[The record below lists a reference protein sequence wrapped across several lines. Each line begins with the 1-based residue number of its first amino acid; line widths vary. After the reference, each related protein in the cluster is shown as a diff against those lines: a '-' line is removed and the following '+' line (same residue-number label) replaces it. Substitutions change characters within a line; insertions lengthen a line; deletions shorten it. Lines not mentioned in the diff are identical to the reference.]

1 MIIKTIVK
9 GDNSSSDEEAARL
22 AELARLREEIDSV
35 DARLL
40 EAYHERQRLVT
51 AIAATKGDTKRP
63 VRDPVREV
71 EKLAAHPK
79 EAPLLATLMRLS
91 RASQYRLRYEAGARF
106 PIGEEIAMAAD
117 ALPPVHVVTTQGD
130 LSSYGA
136 AAARELFPE
145 AQVMPL
151 RTFVSACRQVVDD
164 NAKVAVLPL
173 ENSSSGIVHEVY
185 DLLTRHRLYI
195 VGQVAME
202 IQHRLLALPG
212 TRLGDIRR
220 VISHPQ
226 ALAQCSTIIQGMG
239 WQIEESQNTAFAAR
253 RVAELGDKQ
262 VAALASADAGR
273 DFGLVVLSDQVAN
286 VADNQ
291 TLFVAIAR
299 RPVIVPEASRV
310 SLLLSLPHQSGAL
323 AELLATFADLNLNLS
338 RIQSLPVPKRPWQYA
353 FYIDIDVAARDEA
366 MLEALYQLSL
376 ELPSLRFL
384 GWYPVRTVLDWQQR
398 N

>member
-1 MIIKTIVK
+1 MISDSNMKE
-9 GDNSSSDEEAARL
+9 DNSRGGEDATREAGL
-22 AELARLREEIDSV
+22 APLREQIDAV

-40 EAYHERQRLVT
+40 EAYRERRQIVA
-51 AIAATKGDTKRP
+51 AIATAKGEANRP
-63 VRDPVREV
+63 VRDRAREV
-71 EKLAAHPK
+71 EKLHAHPE
-79 EAPLLATLMRLS
+79 EAPLLRTLMRLS
-91 RASQYRLRYEAGARF
+91 RAQQYHQRYESGARF
-106 PIGEEIAMAAD
+106 PIGEEIATAAE
-117 ALPPVHVVTTQGD
+117 ALPPIHAVTTQGD
-130 LSSYGA
+130 LNSYGA

-145 AQVMPL
+145 AQIMPL

-164 NAKVAVLPL
+164 NVKVAVLPL

-202 IQHRLLALPG
+202 IQHRLLGLPG

-253 RVAELGDKQ
+253 SVAERGDNQ
-262 VAALASADAGR
+262 LAALASADAGR
-273 DFGLVVLSDQVAN
+273 SHGLVVLSDEVAN

-291 TLFVAIAR
+291 TLFVAVAR

-310 SLLLSLPHQSGAL
+310 SLLLSLPHQAGSL

-338 RIQSLPVPKRPWQYA
+338 RIQSLPVPKRPWQYS
-353 FYIDIDVAARDEA
+353 FYIDIDVPARDEA

-398 N
+398 D

>member
-1 MIIKTIVK
+1 MITGKTVK
-9 GDNSSSDEEAARL
+9 GDDSRSEEEAARQAGL
-22 AELARLREEIDSV
+22 ASLREQIDAV

-40 EAYHERQRLVT
+40 EAYRERRQIVT
-51 AIAATKGDTKRP
+51 AIAAAKGETNRP
-63 VRDPVREV
+63 VRDRAREV
-71 EKLAAHPK
+71 EKLHAHPE
-79 EAPLLATLMRLS
+79 EAPLLRTLMRLS
-91 RASQYRLRYEAGARF
+91 RGQQYQQRFESGVRF
-106 PIGEEIAMAAD
+106 PVGEEIANAAD
-117 ALPPVHVVTTQGD
+117 SLPPIHAVTTQGD

-136 AAARELFPE
+136 AAARELFPG
-145 AQVMPL
+145 AQIMPL

-164 NAKVAVLPL
+164 NVKVAVLPL

-202 IQHRLLALPG
+202 IQHRLLGLPG

-226 ALAQCSTIIQGMG
+226 ALSQCSTIIQGMG

-253 RVAELGDKQ
+253 TVAELGDSQ
-262 VAALASADAGR
+262 VAALASEEAGR
-273 DFGLVVLSDQVAN
+273 SYGLVVLSDEVAN
-286 VADNQ
+286 VAENQ
-291 TLFVAIAR
+291 TLFVAVAR

-323 AELLATFADLNLNLS
+323 AELLAVFADLDLNLS
-338 RIQSLPVPKRPWQYA
+338 RIQSLPVPKRPWQYS
-353 FYIDIDVAARDEA
+353 FYIDIDVPARDEA
-366 MLEALYQLSL
+366 MLKALYQLSL

-398 N
+398 G